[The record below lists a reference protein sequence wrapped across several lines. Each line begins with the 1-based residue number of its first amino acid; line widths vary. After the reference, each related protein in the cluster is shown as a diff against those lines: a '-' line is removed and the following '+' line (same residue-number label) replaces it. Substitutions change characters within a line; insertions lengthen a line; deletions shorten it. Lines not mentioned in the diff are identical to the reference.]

1 MARKV
6 RDGNGKVIPDRRKNN
21 NGYRYIKIAISLL
34 VIAIGWLFLINSRA
48 DTKIERIQGDYTEI
62 TAQLRQ
68 LQNDVGWIKDT
79 LQDKYKKRGGEEK

>member
-6 RDGNGKVIPDRRKNN
+6 RDGKGKVIPERRKGN
-21 NGYRYIKIAISLL
+21 NGYIYIKIATSLL
-34 VIAIGWLFLINSRA
+34 VIAIGWLFFVNSRA
-48 DTKIERIQGDYTEI
+48 DIKIERIEGDYTEI

-79 LQDKYKKRGGEEK
+79 LQDKYQK